1 MATASVPLRDGIEKI
16 GDVIGGFRLEQI
28 CEIPELRGAGYRF
41 THAKTGARLIHL
53 FNDDDNNLF
62 SIAFRTPVSD
72 STGVPHILEHSVL
85 CGSKRFPVKDPFQ
98 EMLKGSLQTF
108 LNAMTYPDKTVYPVS
123 SQVEKDFYNLVDVYC
138 DAVLNPLLT
147 ENTFCQEGWHY
158 DIEKPGA
165 PVGLKGIVYN
175 EMKGV
180 FSDFSSH
187 VGRGIISMLFPDTA
201 YAHESGGVPEHIP
214 ELTYGQFKEFHKKYY
229 HPSNAFIFVYGN
241 LPSEKTL
248 RFIDERYLR
257 EFDAQP
263 VNASVA
269 PQPLWG
275 EPRSVLI
282 EAPASSE
289 DEDGSASVVCSWIVG
304 ESADPV
310 SVFAASILS
319 SYLLA
324 TETSPLKRA
333 LVDSG
338 LGEDLDDMCG
348 FDDDLAQ
355 GVFSAGLRKAR
366 PENAQAILDI
376 IMNTLK
382 NEAERGLDAELLEGV
397 VRRHEFSLRE
407 IADGHF
413 PYNLR
418 LADRCYGS
426 WINGGDPFALL
437 AFEAPLSAVK
447 EEMKKGGFFEGFIR
461 KNLIDNRHRLLA
473 VVTASSEK
481 GKKLE
486 AQTEE
491 QAARLTAGFTE
502 ADKKR
507 CLELTS
513 ALREQ
518 QSAQPAPEALAT
530 LPVLKKEDLP
540 REGKKVP
547 FEDGSVGGVRLIT
560 HPIFTSGIVYLDI
573 GFDFYGAEPRLIPF
587 IPLYLELLTR
597 CGAGE
602 FSYEQMA
609 KRVSLST
616 GGISASAACKTKVG
630 TRDETFFMAFL
641 HGKALEPRFGEMLG
655 IMEDILV
662 RPDLE
667 NVKLIKDILIE
678 ERNALSASIVQCGN
692 RFAAVDA
699 ASRLSRSRKLD
710 EMLGGITQLRFLD
723 AIVKNEDYELAAR
736 SCGSLHSIMLN
747 RKTCVLSMTAGVPSK
762 FASSLEPLVNSLP
775 SHRKIGER
783 FEDMVYGFS
792 DEWLELFS
800 NADAFARRVPAVPT
814 VTYKGIDINSAVNF
828 AARAWRVPELSAAEN
843 GLAFLLS
850 RNLSTGYLWDKVRVE
865 GGAYGG
871 AAGMSV
877 SHPVFSCTSYR
888 DPNLESTLAHFAG
901 GLHEAAALIPKEKVD
916 QSRMGAIGRIDH
928 PSTPRA
934 RGFSKTMDILT
945 GYSDGYAQEL
955 REAILSATP
964 EGLKQAAEAV
974 LAAKESAVTVL
985 GPAAALGRAQG
996 AGIGFEREALL
1007 P

>member
-1 MATASVPLRDGIEKI
+1 MATASVPLQGGLKV
-16 GDVIGGFRLEQI
+16 GDTAGGFRLEQVR
-28 CEIPELRGAGYRF
+28 EIPELRCAGYRF
-41 THAKTGARLIHL
+41 IHAKTGARLIHL
-53 FNDDDNNLF
+53 FNEDDNNLF
-62 SIAFRTPVSD
+62 SVAFRTPVSD

-147 ENTFCQEGWHY
+147 ENTFYQEGWHY
-158 DIEKPGA
+158 DVEKPGG
-165 PVGLKGIVYN
+165 PVGIKGIVYN

-187 VGRGIISMLFPDTA
+187 VGRGIISELFPDTT
-201 YAHESGGVPEHIP
+201 YAHESGGDPEHIP
-214 ELTYGQFKEFHKKYY
+214 ELTYGQFKEFHKKFY
-229 HPSNAFIFVYGN
+229 HPSNSFIFVYGN

-248 RFIDERYLR
+248 KFIDGRYLSA
-257 EFDAQP
+257 FDAL
-263 VNASVA
+263 SVDSA
-269 PQPLWG
+269 VVPQPLWG
-275 EPRSVLI
+275 EPRTVAI

-289 DEDGSASVVCSWIVG
+289 EEEGSASVVCSWIVG

-310 SVFAASILS
+310 SVFAASIIS

-333 LVDSG
+333 LIDSG

-348 FDDDLAQ
+348 FDADLAQ
-355 GVFSAGLRKAR
+355 CVFSAGLRKAR
-366 PENAQAILDI
+366 PQNAQAILDV

-382 NEAERGLDAELLEGV
+382 NEAENGLDAELLEGMI
-397 VRRHEFSLRE
+397 RQHEFSLRE

-413 PYNLR
+413 PYSLR

-437 AFEAPLSAVK
+437 AFEAPLSAIK
-447 EEMKKGGFFEGFIR
+447 EEAKNGNFFENFIR
-461 KNLIDNRHRLLA
+461 KNLVDNRHRLLA

-486 AQTEE
+486 TQTEE
-491 QAARLTAGFTE
+491 QVARLTAGFTE
-502 ADKKR
+502 ADQKR
-507 CLELTS
+507 CTGLTL

-518 QSAQPAPEALAT
+518 QSAHSTPEALAT
-530 LPVLKKEDLP
+530 LPALKKEDLP
-540 REGKKVP
+540 KEGKKVP
-547 FEDGSVGGVRLIT
+547 FEDGRVGGVRLIT

-573 GFDFYGAEPRLIPF
+573 GFDFYGVEPKLIPF

-597 CGAGE
+597 CGAGG

-616 GGISASAACKTKVG
+616 GGINASVICKTKVG
-630 TRDETFFMAFL
+630 TRDEVFFMFFL
-641 HGKALEPRFGEMLG
+641 HGKALEPRFGEMLEILG
-655 IMEDILV
+655 DILV
-662 RPDLE
+662 RPELE
-667 NVKLIKDILIE
+667 NTKLIKDLLTE
-678 ERNALSASIVQCGN
+678 GRNALSASIVQYGN
-692 RFAAVDA
+692 RFAALDA
-699 ASRLSRSRKLD
+699 ASRLSRTRKID
-710 EMLGGITQLRFLD
+710 EMLGGVTQLRFLD
-723 AIVKNEDYELAAR
+723 AIVKNEGYESAIRA
-736 SCGSLHSIMLN
+736 CQSLHSLMLN
-747 RKTCVLSMTAGVPSK
+747 RKTCVMSMTADVPSK
-762 FASSLEPLVNSLP
+762 FAGCLEQLVGSLP
-775 SHRKIGER
+775 SHLKIGER
-783 FEDMVYGFS
+783 FEDAAYGFS

-800 NADAFARRVPAVPT
+800 NSDAFARRVPDEPV
-814 VTYKGIDINSAVNF
+814 VSYKGIEINSAVNF

-871 AAGMSV
+871 ASGISV
-877 SHPVFSCTSYR
+877 SHPVFSCSSYR
-888 DPNLESTLAHFAG
+888 DPNLESTLAHFSG
-901 GLHEAAALIPKEKVD
+901 GLREVAALIPKEKVD
-916 QSRMGAIGRIDH
+916 QSIIGAIGRIDH
-928 PSTPRA
+928 PATPRS
-934 RGFSKTMDILT
+934 RGFSKTMDILA
-945 GYSDGYAQEL
+945 GYTDEYAQGL

-964 EGLKQAAEAV
+964 EGLKRAAETV

-985 GPAAALGRAQG
+985 GPAAALDRAQE
-996 AGIGFEREALL
+996 AGIEFEREALL